1 MRVRPCFHRGQAP
14 PPAWLSSLR
23 CMASSV
29 MMATCVPSLLVLLLV
44 LVACAHRTGALRVPW
59 ALHHDVP
66 SALHRVHRNTL
77 VVQMHSVQ
85 V

>member
-1 MRVRPCFHRGQAP
+1 
-14 PPAWLSSLR
+14 
-23 CMASSV
+23 
-29 MMATCVPSLLVLLLV
+29 MATCVPSLLVLLLV